1 MAKVTYCNTEKPK
14 LVWYLAVAG
23 AAIVLIMGTLVAVGV
38 IAVLPFFYFSW
49 FLIYVFLMTADYLL
63 RKVTVDD
70 EADTLVTN
78 ANKKY
83 PMRIS
88 NISYIKYKTNKKGK
102 FKSLFIHDNGVK
114 FLDIRTKKVNA
125 DAIVAQLLEDNPSID
140 LQYVTNHI

>member
-1 MAKVTYCNTEKPK
+1 MVKVIYRNTEKPK
-14 LVWYLAVAG
+14 LVRGLAIAG
-23 AAIVLIMGTLVAVGV
+23 VVIVLILGILLAVGV
-38 IAVLPFFYFSW
+38 IVGLSFFYWCWSVIF
-49 FLIYVFLMTADYLL
+49 VFVMTSDYLL
-63 RKVTVDD
+63 REVTIDD

-88 NISYIKYKTNKKGK
+88 NISYIKYRTNIRGK

-125 DAIVAQLLEDNPSID
+125 DAIVAHLLKDNPSID
-140 LQYVTNHI
+140 LQYVTNHL